1 MCMSSTIKSG
11 RDFYFF
17 SVESVLRVE
26 SVFSLC
32 FQGGHF
38 VLTCIFDFDF
48 TFSNQNWFRVCP
60 EDVTYSDEIF
70 IKIYQIF
77 V

>member
-1 MCMSSTIKSG
+1 M
-11 RDFYFF
+11 
-17 SVESVLRVE
+17 E

-38 VLTCIFDFDF
+38 VLTSIFDFDF